1 MSRLSPESILELSQL
16 LHAMEAIRKGDR
28 SSTVPLTDQS
38 EKNLPAT
45 KRVVKKVAEDKKLPV
60 IEKKESQAVEVMMKK
75 PVIANAR
82 PELRDFKKQQQKA
95 RRIARD
101 AEFFQMQSASPYN
114 HSSDSTGMPVAEL
127 ILKAPNSSD
136 VIRAILGPEGMT
148 IVSKDKGK
156 EKNKNK
162 DIDFNFSALSGDE
175 SLPLP
180 SPSFPSLHTGG
191 DESLPLPSS
200 SLSAPHIAQDST
212 PRTMDIVDTPLVGK
226 LSNPS
231 STLEEGTISS
241 SSSSG
246 VRLQWQAVHQYLSAG
261 DTVAAFSLVLERGEL
276 EDLAH
281 IMKLVGPRPHV
292 SKHVKQYFLFI
303 SCIICLHIKE

>member
-38 EKNLPAT
+38 EKNLPVT

-60 IEKKESQAVEVMMKK
+60 IEKKESQAVEVIMKE

-101 AEFFQMQSASPYN
+101 AEFLQMQSASPYN
-114 HSSDSTGMPVAEL
+114 HSCDSKGMPVAEL

-148 IVSKDKGK
+148 IVTKDKGK

-162 DIDFNFSALSGDE
+162 DIDFTFSALS
-175 SLPLP
+175 
-180 SPSFPSLHTGG
+180 G

-200 SLSAPHIAQDST
+200 SLSAPHAVQEST
-212 PRTMDIVDTPLVGK
+212 PRTMDIVETPFVGK
-226 LSNPS
+226 LSKPS

-246 VRLQWQAVHQYLSAG
+246 VRLQWQAVHQCLSAG

-292 SKHVKQYFLFI
+292 SAFVK
-303 SCIICLHIKE
+303 